1 MTGPQSGDSRE
12 PAATWPD
19 DVDADILDGLR
30 DLHDLLDPPP
40 ADLNDRVLFALA
52 VADLREWG
60 REVDAEVARLQADQL
75 VGSGARSGERTRT
88 ISFDAPSLAIMVTVV
103 DLPDGRLRLDGWL
116 APAAPLRVELRVG
129 AHDPAGSAR
138 ESRSLTIDA
147 DAGGR
152 FVFASVPHGLV
163 QLVVRGTGVQT
174 VVTPSVL
181 L

>member
-1 MTGPQSGDSRE
+1 MTVPGE
-12 PAATWPD
+12 PPGAWPD
-19 DVDADILDGLR
+19 EIDAAVLDGLR

-40 ADLNDRVLFALA
+40 ADLTDRVLFALA
-52 VADLREWG
+52 VADLGDWDRAL
-60 REVDAEVARLQADQL
+60 DAEIARIQADQL

-88 ISFDAPSLAIMVTVV
+88 ISFDAPSLAVMVTVV

-129 AHDPAGSAR
+129 PQDAVR
-138 ESRSLTIDA
+138 TLTTDA

-174 VVTPSVL
+174 VVTPSVVL
-181 L
+181 